1 MKRRIRS
8 SLLATT
14 LITGL
19 AGLTTVTVAQVAGGT
34 GAHDTGWGAGV
45 LSGTYGIDGTGRG
58 APVAGP
64 GTNDTGWG

>member
-19 AGLTTVTVAQVAGGT
+19 AGLATVTATQAAVGT
-34 GAHDTGWGAGV
+34 GGDDTGWGASV
-45 LSGTYGIDGTGRG
+45 LSGTYGADGTGRSV
-58 APVAGP
+58 PVAGA
-64 GTNDTGWG
+64 GTHDTGWG